1 MRFSCNKMPCA
12 LQHLHE
18 KCAKR
23 TAQAKRASDSFVQF
37 SMQQVRTFGIF
48 DFSMFKTALFSLGLL
63 IGAHFSHVIRKFRP
77 LVWAGFLFSYGYLIW
92 RVFFS
97 EKD

>member
-1 MRFSCNKMPCA
+1 MRFSCNETPCT
-12 LQHLHE
+12 LQHLHG
-18 KCAKR
+18 KCVQR
-23 TAQAKRASDSFVQF
+23 MAQAKSASASFIQL

-63 IGAHFSHVIRKFRP
+63 IGAHFSHAIRKFRP
-77 LVWAGFLFSYGYLIW
+77 LVWASFLLSYSYLIW

-97 EKD
+97 KKD